1 MKSNVATYVTAAVL
15 LFGAAPLM
23 AAPEDTDALL
33 GSDVFNQAGDKIG
46 TLKEFVIDPN
56 SKELQFAAVE
66 SGGVLGMGA
75 KTVLVPWQLFQLE
88 PKADNDKTRV
98 ILDATIDKLQGS
110 VEYDSEKPVPADQVN
125 AYWGINAQ
133 GKGKTTPMSTEGA
146 SEEPDEPT
154 DQAD

>member
-1 MKSNVATYVTAAVL
+1 
-15 LFGAAPLM
+15 M

-33 GSDVFNQAGDKIG
+33 GSDVFNKAGDKIG
-46 TLKEFVIDPN
+46 TLKEFIIDPS

-88 PKADNDKTRV
+88 PNAAEDTNRV
-98 ILDATIDKLQGS
+98 VLDATIDKLQGS
-110 VEYDSEKPVPADQVN
+110 VEYDSEKPVPTDEVN

-133 GKGKTTPMSTEGA
+133 GKGTTPPMES
-146 SEEPDEPT
+146 DEPT
-154 DQAD
+154 DPSD